1 MNDSEKLA
9 IAAHLHVLLRR
20 ITGRVTD
27 TEWMLRNSEYG
38 RAMIALA
45 RQAAATENRAD
56 LADCAARLE
65 AALGDASV
73 TPVAIPGWKVSGFG
87 ESAVPRPSTDTT
99 RIRPGDGVIRSILR
113 R

>member
-27 TEWMLRNSEYG
+27 TEWMVRNSEYG

-45 RQAAATENRAD
+45 RQAAATENRPE

-65 AALGDASV
+65 AALGPASV
-73 TPVAIPGWKVSGFG
+73 TPVAVPGWKASGFG
-87 ESAVPRPSTDTT
+87 EPAGSPPQLETARIPPSDGTPRSGLP
-99 RIRPGDGVIRSILR
+99 R
-113 R
+113 

>member
-27 TEWMLRNSEYG
+27 TEWMVRNSEYG

-45 RQAAATENRAD
+45 RQAAATESRPE

-65 AALGDASV
+65 AALGPASV
-73 TPVAIPGWKVSGFG
+73 TPVADSGWQVSGFG
-87 ESAVPRPSTDTT
+87 EPTRSPSRAETS
-99 RIRPGDGVIRSILR
+99 RIPPLAGTARPGLR